1 MKSDLETKTLFERII
16 RAARTGDYGRAASD
30 LNILLANLQVELSK
44 GAVSAEKLSK
54 LSYSLETMMA
64 MKSMENW
71 VAFADILEYEFMN
84 LWET

>member
-64 MKSMENW
+64 MQSMENW